1 MTINTL
7 INILED
13 MRIRYD
19 GYADIDTITLLDG
32 DWMAV
37 SGWTVDRDGEDVEID
52 ERYNGDGVELTL

>member
-37 SGWTVDRDGEDVEID
+37 SGWTVDRDGADVEID
-52 ERYNGDGVELTL
+52 ERYNGDGVELTF